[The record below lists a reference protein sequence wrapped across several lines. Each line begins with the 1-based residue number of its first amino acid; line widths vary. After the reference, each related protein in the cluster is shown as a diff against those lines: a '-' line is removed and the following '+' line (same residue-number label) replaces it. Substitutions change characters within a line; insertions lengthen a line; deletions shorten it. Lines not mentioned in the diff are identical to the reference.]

1 MTLKDQ
7 LMKDLQDAMRSGDD
21 LRKETL
27 RMARS
32 SVKNAEMMRSA
43 EILDMVSRNDPA
55 ARGELF
61 DRIRHHRKLAQE
73 YDDTG
78 QVELAQKERDRIA
91 ELVAQNTDFDD
102 AKVQDVL
109 RKEIK
114 QRRESAEE
122 YEKGKRM
129 DLADRERAEVSILEV
144 YLPAQMSEDEIETEV
159 RAILAETDAR
169 EMSKIMPQAMARM
182 KGKADGR
189 LVNRVV
195 TRVLSES

>member
-61 DRIRHHRKLAQE
+61 DRI
-73 YDDTG
+73 
-78 QVELAQKERDRIA
+78 V
-91 ELVAQNTDFDD
+91 
-102 AKVQDVL
+102 
-109 RKEIK
+109 
-114 QRRESAEE
+114 
-122 YEKGKRM
+122 
-129 DLADRERAEVSILEV
+129 AEVAAQQDLLTLELGRGDV
-144 YLPAQMSEDEIETEV
+144 AY
-159 RAILAETDAR
+159 RAAR
-169 EMSKIMPQAMARM
+169 K
-182 KGKADGR
+182 
-189 LVNRVV
+189 
-195 TRVLSES
+195 